1 MSATEVPDPEVPDPD
16 AAGLDVTG
24 LAVRFTIP
32 GATVSAV
39 SEVSFRIGPGECLA
53 LVGESGCGKSVLA
66 AALLGFLP
74 ANAEVA
80 GRALLTGAGA
90 AAVEL
95 LTAPEPVL
103 ARTVRGRRIGL
114 VPQSPA
120 AHLTPVRTARAQL
133 EEAVRAHT
141 PDNTRPRAVAEGFA
155 IRAGLRPADLDRYPH
170 ELSGGMAQ
178 RVATA
183 LALVGD
189 PWLLIADEPTT
200 GLDRALVDAL
210 LDELRRLVAERR
222 AVLLITHDLA
232 AAGRV
237 ADRIAVMYAGHL
249 VEVGPAREV
258 LDRPR
263 HPYTRGL
270 VDSLPDRAF
279 TPIPGLPPRLTDL
292 PGGCPFRPRCT
303 RAVPDCRHRPALTLS
318 GDQPGGNGHHRRA
331 VACHR
336 PCPAC

>member
-1 MSATEVPDPEVPDPD
+1 MVSAAP
-16 AAGLDVTG
+16 GLDVAEM
-24 LAVRFTIP
+24 AVRFTIP
-32 GATVSAV
+32 GARVAAV
-39 SEVSFRIGPGECLA
+39 NGVSFQITPGECLA

-80 GRALLTGAGA
+80 GAATLSGATGGPL
-90 AAVEL
+90 EL
-95 LTAPEPVL
+95 LTASEAVL

-114 VPQSPA
+114 IPQSPA

-133 EEAVRAHT
+133 EETVRALH
-141 PDNTRPRAVAEGFA
+141 PDEKQPRAAAELVAA
-155 IRAGLRPADLDRYPH
+155 RAGLHPADLDRYPH

-210 LDELRRLVAERR
+210 LDELRRLIADHR

-249 VEVGPAREV
+249 VELGPAAQV
-258 LDRPR
+258 LGRPR

-279 TPIPGLPPRLTDL
+279 TPIPGLPPLLTEA
-292 PGGCPFRPRCT
+292 PTGCPFRPRCT
-303 RAVPDCRHRPALTLS
+303 RAVPECRHRPLLA
-318 GDQPGGNGHHRRA
+318 DPFDDDRRHA
-331 VACHR
+331 VACYQ
-336 PCPAC
+336 PCPP

>member
-1 MSATEVPDPEVPDPD
+1 MVSAAP
-16 AAGLDVTG
+16 GLDVDG
-24 LAVRFTIP
+24 MAVRFTIP
-32 GATVSAV
+32 GAQVAAV
-39 SEVSFRIGPGECLA
+39 NGVSFQITPGECLA

-80 GRALLTGAGA
+80 GAATLSDATGPPL
-90 AAVEL
+90 EL
-95 LTAPEPVL
+95 LTASEAVL

-114 VPQSPA
+114 IPQSPA

-133 EEAVRAHT
+133 EETVRAHHPGET
-141 PDNTRPRAVAEGFA
+141 QPREAAQRVAA
-155 IRAGLRPADLDRYPH
+155 RAGLHPADLDRYPH

-210 LDELRRLVAERR
+210 LDELRRLIADHR

-237 ADRIAVMYAGHL
+237 ADRIAVMYAGYL
-249 VEVGPAREV
+249 VELGPTAEV
-258 LDRPR
+258 LSSPY

-279 TPIPGLPPRLTDL
+279 IPIPGLPPLLTDL
-292 PGGCPFRPRCT
+292 PTGCPFRPRCT
-303 RAVPDCRHRPALTLS
+303 SAVPECRRRPLLA
-318 GDQPGGNGHHRRA
+318 DPVDPVDPARRHA
-331 VACHR
+331 VACHQ
-336 PCPAC
+336 PCSPL

>member
-1 MSATEVPDPEVPDPD
+1 MVSTTEGS
-16 AAGLDVTG
+16 GLEVTG

-32 GATVSAV
+32 GAQVAAV
-39 SEVSFRIGPGECLA
+39 SGVSFRIEPGECLA

-80 GRALLTGAGA
+80 GSALLTNADQA
-90 AAVEL
+90 PVEL
-95 LTAPEPVL
+95 LTASDQFL

-133 EEAVRAHT
+133 EEVVRAHH
-141 PDNTRPRAVAEGFA
+141 PDDPRPRASAERFA
-155 IRAGLRPADLDRYPH
+155 ARAGLHPTDLDRYPH

-210 LDELRRLVAERR
+210 LDELRNLLAERR

-232 AAGRV
+232 AARRV

-249 VEVGPAREV
+249 VEVGPADDV
-258 LDRPR
+258 LDRPL
-263 HPYTRGL
+263 HPYTHGL

-279 TPIPGLPPRLTDL
+279 TPIPGLPPLLTD
-292 PGGCPFRPRCT
+292 PPSGCPFGPRCT
-303 RAVPDCRHRPALTLS
+303 RVVPDCHHRPPLASLPEYS
-318 GDQPGGNGHHRRA
+318 SDNGRQRA
-331 VACHR
+331 VACYR
-336 PCPAC
+336 PCPTP

>member
-1 MSATEVPDPEVPDPD
+1 MVS
-16 AAGLDVTG
+16 AGLDLSG

-32 GATVSAV
+32 GAQVAAV
-39 SEVSFRIGPGECLA
+39 NGVSFQITPGECLA

-80 GRALLTGAGA
+80 GTATLSSAHQPPI
-90 AAVEL
+90 EL
-95 LTAPEPVL
+95 LTAPDQVL

-114 VPQSPA
+114 IPQSPA

-133 EEAVRAHT
+133 EETVRAHHPGDT
-141 PDNTRPRAVAEGFA
+141 QPRATAERVAA
-155 IRAGLRPADLDRYPH
+155 RAGLNPADLDRYPH

-210 LDELRRLVAERR
+210 LDELRRLIAEHR

-232 AAGRV
+232 AAERV
-237 ADRIAVMYAGHL
+237 ADRIAVMYAGYL
-249 VEVGPAREV
+249 VELGPAADV
-258 LDRPR
+258 LASPR

-270 VDSLPDRAF
+270 VNSLPERDF
-279 TPIPGLPPRLTDL
+279 IPIPGLPPLLTDL
-292 PGGCPFRPRCT
+292 PAGCPFRPRCP
-303 RAVPDCRHRPALTLS
+303 RAVQECQHRPILNH
-318 GDQPGGNGHHRRA
+318 DQWHP
-331 VACHR
+331 VACYR
-336 PCPAC
+336 PWH

>member
-1 MSATEVPDPEVPDPD
+1 
-16 AAGLDVTG
+16 
-24 LAVRFTIP
+24 
-32 GATVSAV
+32 
-39 SEVSFRIGPGECLA
+39 VSFQITPGECLA

-80 GRALLTGAGA
+80 GA
-90 AAVEL
+90 AILSGGDRPPLQL
-95 LTAPEPVL
+95 LTASDQVL

-133 EEAVRAHT
+133 EETVRAHHPGET
-141 PDNTRPRAVAEGFA
+141 HPRAVAERVA
-155 IRAGLRPADLDRYPH
+155 ARAGLRPTDLDRYPH

-200 GLDRALVDAL
+200 GLDRELVDAL
-210 LDELRRLVAERR
+210 LDELRRLIADHH

-232 AAGRV
+232 AARRV
-237 ADRIAVMYAGHL
+237 ADRVAVMYAGQL
-249 VEVGPAREV
+249 IEVGPATDV
-258 LDRPR
+258 LERPR

-270 VDSLPDRAF
+270 VDALPDRAF
-279 TPIPGLPPRLTDL
+279 TPIPGLPPLLTDL
-292 PGGCPFRPRCT
+292 PAGCPFHPRCT
-303 RAVPDCRHRPALTLS
+303 RVVAECQHRPPLTEH
-318 GDQPGGNGHHRRA
+318 PTGHA
-331 VACHR
+331 VACYR
-336 PCPAC
+336 PCPTP

>member
-1 MSATEVPDPEVPDPD
+1 MSAAP
-16 AAGLDVTG
+16 ALDVTG

-32 GATVSAV
+32 GARVAAV
-39 SEVSFRIGPGECLA
+39 NGVSFQIHPGECLA

-80 GRALLTGAGA
+80 GSATLSGGHEPPL
-90 AAVEL
+90 EL
-95 LTAPEPVL
+95 LTAPDQVL

-114 VPQSPA
+114 IPQSPA

-133 EEAVRAHT
+133 EETVRVHHPGQA
-141 PDNTRPRAVAEGFA
+141 RPRTAAERIA
-155 IRAGLRPADLDRYPH
+155 ARAGLVPADLDRYPH

-200 GLDRALVDAL
+200 GLDHELLGTL
-210 LDELRRLVAERR
+210 LDELRRLVAARR

-232 AAGRV
+232 AARLV
-237 ADRIAVMYAGHL
+237 ADRIAVMYAGYF
-249 VEVGPAREV
+249 VELGPAAEV
-258 LDRPR
+258 LGSPR

-279 TPIPGLPPRLTDL
+279 TPIPGLPPLLTDL
-292 PGGCPFRPRCT
+292 PAGCPFRPRCT
-303 RAVPDCRHRPALTLS
+303 RAIPEC
-318 GDQPGGNGHHRRA
+318 HRRPLLDPGLPHA
-331 VACHR
+331 VACYR
-336 PCPAC
+336 PWP